1 MDHFKET
8 RSTSVLVSPRSRA
21 RRRLLR
27 IIGKSIPGGRR
38 LRDQLRS
45 RLNGLRGVV
54 TCFLIKVSAFKHA
67 SSLQELAAMARTKE
81 RDDVSSAAAAYDTQE
96 QDLITKTR
104 KIIAAS
110 NRALREAE
118 AVLKRR

>member
-1 MDHFKET
+1 MFSDQSKPLQARKRFAE
-8 RSTSVLVSPRSRA
+8 RA
-21 RRRLLR
+21 AVA
-27 IIGKSIPGGRR
+27 P
-38 LRDQLRS
+38 
-45 RLNGLRGVV
+45 
-54 TCFLIKVSAFKHA
+54 
-67 SSLQELAAMARTKE
+67 TKE
-81 RDDVSSAAAAYDTQE
+81 SRAAAAYDTQE